1 MQQSGLLR
9 LLDRALS
16 VLTWILEQCRQ
27 RYNRDSPR
35 LRSSKFVRIYAESV
49 LRHVVVI
56 KNINQSLLTGAT
68 GCEGICSKINVAEFL
83 RVLMPDAI
91 FYEKIYAR
99 ESSL

>member
-1 MQQSGLLR
+1 MGTELGDLPHECQADQR
-9 LLDRALS
+9 RFYR
-16 VLTWILEQCRQ
+16 RQ

-99 ESSL
+99 KSSL